1 MYLRIRIIFL
11 GAYILTCSNIYSQN
25 IEQRNRNSIEIGLGV
40 AGAETL
46 FYGLYGKYSLPLSQ
60 MKHHFTFGLALNV
73 FNDFKGE
80 STNESFLKNDVD
92 MRIIP
97 SLNFGYSLNFKRFQL
112 NLELPVGASVAITQG
127 TLVNRRIGFERDYS
141 NKEIFWYY
149 GLSFLPKYR
158 IDNNNQIGLF
168 LFMPLASDKTQ
179 SGYQVGIG
187 WTRKIGTKAGK

>member
-1 MYLRIRIIFL
+1 
-11 GAYILTCSNIYSQN
+11 
-25 IEQRNRNSIEIGLGV
+25 
-40 AGAETL
+40 
-46 FYGLYGKYSLPLSQ
+46 